1 MVDGVEQS
9 LQNVNPADIE
19 TISVLKDASA
29 AAVYGARAA
38 YGVVI
43 VTTKSGKKEKTR
55 ISYSGTVGFS
65 SPINMPQMMN
75 SIEFA
80 NYLNER
86 DDNDGVKHSIPDALI
101 EKMQGFMENPYSEKF
116 PGIGPNADGTGW
128 AGSKDAVYANTDW
141 YDYYFKKLPSVILI
155 I

>member
-1 MVDGVEQS
+1 
-9 LQNVNPADIE
+9 
-19 TISVLKDASA
+19 
-29 AAVYGARAA
+29 
-38 YGVVI
+38 
-43 VTTKSGKKEKTR
+43 
-55 ISYSGTVGFS
+55 
-65 SPINMPQMMN
+65 MPQMMN

-128 AGSKDAVYANTDW
+128 AGSKDAVYANTDCMITTL
-141 YDYYFKKLPSVILI
+141 KKLPSAILI